1 MNEEHRRLTTM
12 MDKGQNRLI
21 IDLDNLRKSDEGL
34 HKEVLATPAK
44 TIGAFEKALTEMVS
58 AALLW
63 GRGRQHGVRWPWRI
77 ETRCAPLCPPLN
89 SPRPPQVK
97 DIDPNWLPEHQRGRG
112 DRLRVGFEG
121 NLGAAHVGPREL
133 SSRLLNHTV
142 CVDGII
148 TKCERPFRH
157 YVARAR

>member
-77 ETRCAPLCPPLN
+77 ETRCAPPQLT
-89 SPRPPQVK
+89 SPASGQGHRPK
-97 DIDPNWLPEHQRGRG
+97 L
-112 DRLRVGFEG
+112 
-121 NLGAAHVGPREL
+121 A
-133 SSRLLNHTV
+133 
-142 CVDGII
+142 
-148 TKCERPFRH
+148 
-157 YVARAR
+157 ARAPAGTR

>member
-63 GRGRQHGVRWPWRI
+63 GAGASTACAGRGESRP
-77 ETRCAPLCPPLN
+77 TALRCAPPSTHLA
-89 SPRPPQVK
+89 
-97 DIDPNWLPEHQRGRG
+97 
-112 DRLRVGFEG
+112 RLRSRTSTQTGCPSTSGDAVTGCA
-121 NLGAAHVGPREL
+121 LDSRATWAPRT
-133 SSRLLNHTV
+133 S
-142 CVDGII
+142 D
-148 TKCERPFRH
+148 
-157 YVARAR
+157 RASFPRAC

>member
-77 ETRCAPLCPPLN
+77 ETRCA
-89 SPRPPQVK
+89 RPSTH
-97 DIDPNWLPEHQRGRG
+97 LA
-112 DRLRVGFEG
+112 RLRSRTSTQTGCPSTSGDAVTGCA
-121 NLGAAHVGPREL
+121 LDSRATWAPRT
-133 SSRLLNHTV
+133 S
-142 CVDGII
+142 D
-148 TKCERPFRH
+148 
-157 YVARAR
+157 RASFPRAC